1 MRPSRSMKASAPLL
15 CSALAA
21 ALLVAVPAHGADAH
35 AALAAQ
41 RQRIESADFE
51 TVGRLVR
58 VDASGARTSYGV
70 SIKAHGF
77 PGELRIL
84 VDVTSPATARAHLL
98 LEMHTNGQS
107 SIEIAHPGDKAM
119 TPLAFDKWSDGPLGD
134 GFSYEDFLEQQY
146 FWPQQTL
153 DAETKFGARDCDVVE
168 SAPGAADRTHYAQV
182 KTWLDHTIGFP
193 VYAEKTTK
201 GAGAVK
207 EFTYYGLRHNGGMWS
222 ASQVEEKTRGQNGQT
237 LLIIDRGSAK
247 ANLHE
252 SDFSPS
258 QLTRF

>member
-1 MRPSRSMKASAPLL
+1 MRPSAHLL
-15 CSALAA
+15 CFTLGA
-21 ALLVAVPAHGADAH
+21 ALLVAAPAHSADAR

-58 VDASGARTSYGV
+58 VDASGARTSYGL

-77 PGELRIL
+77 PGVLRIL
-84 VDVTSPATARAHLL
+84 LDVTSPATARAHLL

-107 SIEIAHPGDKAM
+107 SIEIAHPGDKTMA
-119 TPLAFDKWSDGPLGD
+119 PLPFDRWSDGPLGA

-168 SAPGAADRTHYAQV
+168 SAPGTADRTHYAQV

-201 GAGAVK
+201 GAGTVK
-207 EFTYYGLRHNGGMWS
+207 EFTYYGLRHNGGVWS
-222 ASQVEEKTRGQNGQT
+222 ASQVEEKTRGQDGQM
-237 LLIIDRGSAK
+237 LLIIDRGSTK

-252 SDFSPS
+252 SDFSPA